1 MIKNIAQLT
10 LSILV
15 TTIIAA
21 CKSTPNTCQNTVF
34 YGYVSLC
41 LPAIEGMVECH
52 QHPEVQKV
60 THAYLDS
67 GPVLAYYLNNN
78 TFRKIDS
85 LSLITYED
93 YFMIYGDYQME
104 NYLAHNQDL
113 DKAQLNL
120 AHTLFDNEDFEQINS
135 RVESAYGVVTA
146 GKPALIEKFSPAD
159 GVRTMIMLMKY
170 LNGDAE
176 TPVVTVINFVLL
188 KNRLFNVAYYLA
200 YDGGKSI
207 DVAKKKN
214 IAFINSLLS
223 EN

>member
-1 MIKNIAQLT
+1 
-10 LSILV
+10 
-15 TTIIAA
+15 
-21 CKSTPNTCQNTVF
+21 
-34 YGYVSLC
+34 
-41 LPAIEGMVECH
+41 
-52 QHPEVQKV
+52 
-60 THAYLDS
+60 
-67 GPVLAYYLNNN
+67 
-78 TFRKIDS
+78 
-85 LSLITYED
+85 
-93 YFMIYGDYQME
+93 MIYGDYQME

-207 DVAKKKN
+207 DAAKKKN